1 MGPLMP
7 GDLFR
12 RLSVLLEQAGIPY
25 MLTGSFASTVYGM
38 ARSTADIDFIIAA
51 DEEHIRKLMSLL
63 PEEDFYS
70 ELGGALESCRRRS
83 MFNVIDNATSL
94 KVDFIFL
101 KNRDFSREEFQR
113 RNKAQVEGVELYI
126 ATPEDI
132 ILSKLEW
139 AKRGASLRQIEDVV
153 GILKVRNDQLDL
165 AYIGKW
171 VNELGLQAEWSN
183 AIKMSAPV
191 QDEK

>member
-1 MGPLMP
+1 MP